1 MHSILILLLAVACSC
16 PTNAVLYTIPG
27 TKYGIGSCPA
37 PTVCGD
43 CPDVRPAA
51 EPVVSADETVSRILI
66 LCLGFSFAAIFY
78 LVTRQRSGTVLYQ
91 KADLDEFSK
100 ELFQGIYSAIEQLES
115 AAATRRPA
123 DKIEAETQPKDMPND
138 SPPVRISGDE
148 VSEILSR
155 LRFMEH
161 SQDVIASGLSQLL
174 AAFQK
179 LEQNASESSDNCGS
193 QDNNS
198 MLVAAED
205 AETTVLDTS
214 DSILIPDVDS
224 GSDSDPELDS
234 FS

>member
-1 MHSILILLLAVACSC
+1 MHPFIILLLVAVSSS
-16 PTNAVLYTIPG
+16 PTCAVFYPIPG

-43 CPDVRPAA
+43 CPDIRTAP
-51 EPVVSADETVSRILI
+51 EPVVSADETFVRILI

-78 LVTRQRSGTVLYQ
+78 LVTRQRNGTVLYQ
-91 KADLDEFSK
+91 KTDLDEFSK

-123 DKIEAETQPKDMPND
+123 EKIEAETQPDLPND
-138 SPPVRISGDE
+138 SPPARISCDE

-155 LRFMEH
+155 LRYMEH
-161 SQDVIASGLSQLL
+161 SQEVIASGLSQLL
-174 AAFQK
+174 TAFQK
-179 LEQNASESSDNCGS
+179 LEQTTSESSENCGS

-198 MLVAAED
+198 MLVAPDD

-214 DSILIPDVDS
+214 DSILIADMDS
-224 GSDSDPELDS
+224 SDSEPELDS